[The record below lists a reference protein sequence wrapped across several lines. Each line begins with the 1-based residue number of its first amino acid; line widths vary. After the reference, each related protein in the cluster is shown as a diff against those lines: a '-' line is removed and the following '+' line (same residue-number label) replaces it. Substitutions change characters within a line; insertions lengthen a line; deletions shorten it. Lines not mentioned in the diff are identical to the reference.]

1 MQQPY
6 DLPLEQLYT
15 YKPERTAHGDFK
27 DFWNEALAELSE
39 EKAEPHLEPHDYP
52 ADGVK
57 VFWLT
62 YRSIGGARIKGWY
75 AVPDRKGPH
84 PAIIK
89 YHGYNA
95 SYDGDIHDIVNWA
108 LHGYAAFGM
117 LVRGQNSSEDTS
129 VSPHG
134 HVPGW
139 MTKGI
144 LDPKTYYYRGVYLDA
159 VRAVEVVSGFAEVD
173 EKRIGVIGASQ
184 GGGLAIAVSA
194 LSDIPKASVSEFPYL
209 SNFQRAID
217 TAIDQPYLEI
227 NLFFRKNSSPDI
239 EQTALKTLTYFDIMN
254 LAESVKAPVL
264 MSIGLVDT
272 ITPPSTVFAAYNHLN
287 TDKDIKVYRYFG
299 HEYIPAFQTE
309 KLAFLKKYLK

>member
-15 YKPERTAHGDFK
+15 YKPERTALEDFK
-27 DFWNEALAELSE
+27 DFWKDALAELGS
-39 EKAEPHLEPHDYP
+39 EKAEPQLEPHDYP

-57 VFWLT
+57 VYWLT

-75 AVPDRKGPH
+75 AVPDSKGPH

-95 SYDGDIHDIVNWA
+95 SYDGNVHDIVNWA

-117 LVRGQNSSEDTS
+117 LVRGQNMSEDTS

-194 LSDIPKASVSEFPYL
+194 LSDIPKAAVSEYPYL

-227 NLFFRKNSSPDI
+227 NSFFRRNSSPEV
-239 EQTALKTLTYFDIMN
+239 EQTAMNTLTYFDIMN

-287 TDKDIKVYRYFG
+287 TDKDLKVYRYFG
-299 HEYIPAFQTE
+299 HEYIPAFHME
-309 KLAFLKKYLK
+309 KLAFLKEHLK